1 MNGDIIGKRFGGL
14 VVLRRVEDKI
24 SPKGYKKPQYVCAC
38 DCGNTKVVVKGN
50 LLTGNTTSCGC
61 YKKELDHKR
70 FLKHGY
76 AENPDKL
83 YQKWLSMRDRCFNP
97 KATSYKNYGARG
109 IRVCTEWDNYISFRE
124 WAFAN
129 GYKDGLT
136 IDRIDVDGDYEP
148 NNCRFATMKEQ
159 NNNRRTTNF
168 HTYNG
173 KTQSEMKWAE
183 EYGISY
189 GALKTRLKYGWSF
202 EDALNTP
209 VKPFEHLVEYEGE
222 THNIKQ
228 WARLRGISSDALS
241 GRLERGWSF
250 EDAINTPVLESPFR
264 TELIECRG
272 ETHKLSEW
280 SKIVGIK
287 YGTLKSRIKRGW
299 DIEKVLF
306 EPLAVNNREY
316 ISREE

>member
-1 MNGDIIGKRFGGL
+1 MNGGIIGKRFGSL
-14 VVLRRVEDKI
+14 VVLRRVDDKI
-24 SPKGYKKPQYVCAC
+24 SPKGYKKPQYECAC
-38 DCGNTKVVVKGN
+38 DCGNMKVVVKGN

-109 IRVCTEWDNYISFRE
+109 IRVCTEWDNYINFRE

-129 GYKDGLT
+129 GYEDGLT
-136 IDRIDVDGDYEP
+136 IDRIDVDGDYDP
-148 NNCRFATMKEQ
+148 NNCRFTTMKEQ

-209 VKPFEHLVEYEGE
+209 VKPFEHLVEYDGE

>member
-1 MNGDIIGKRFGGL
+1 MSRDIVGERFGSL
-14 VVLRRVEDKI
+14 TVLRRVEDKV
-24 SPKGYKKPQYVCAC
+24 SPKGYKKPQYECVC
-38 DCGNTKVVVKGN
+38 DCGNKKVVVKGN

-61 YKKELDHKR
+61 YKEELDHKR

-83 YQKWLSMRDRCFNP
+83 YQKWLSMRNRCLNP
-97 KATSYKNYGARG
+97 NATGYENYGGRG
-109 IRVCTEWDNYISFRE
+109 IKVCAEWDDYEVFRE
-124 WAFAN
+124 WAIDQ
-129 GYKDGLT
+129 GYKEGLT
-136 IDRIDVDGDYEP
+136 IDRIDVDGNYEP
-148 NNCRFATMKEQ
+148 NNCRFTTMKEQ

-189 GALKTRLKYGWSF
+189 EALKTRLKYGWSF

-209 VKPFEHLVEYEGE
+209 VKPSERLIEYNGE

-228 WARLRGISSDALS
+228 WANLRGISKHALT
-241 GRLERGWSF
+241 GRLSRGWTF
-250 EDAINTPVLESPFR
+250 EDAISIPPREEPFR
-264 TELIECRG
+264 TKLIEYNG

-280 SKIVGIK
+280 SDILGIK
-287 YGTLKSRIKRGW
+287 YSTLKGRIRLGW
-299 DIEKVLF
+299 SMDRVLS
-306 EPLAVNNREY
+306 EPLLQKE
-316 ISREE
+316 

>member
-1 MNGDIIGKRFGGL
+1 MSRDIVGERFGRL
-14 VVLRRVEDKI
+14 TVLCRVEDKVY
-24 SPKGYKKPQYVCAC
+24 PKGYKKPQYECVC
-38 DCGNTKVVVKGN
+38 DCGNKKVVERGN

-70 FLKHGY
+70 FLRHGY

-83 YQKWLSMRDRCFNP
+83 YQKWLSMRNRCLNP
-97 KATSYKNYGARG
+97 NATGYENYGGRG
-109 IRVCTEWDNYISFRE
+109 IKVCAEWDDYEVFRE
-124 WAFAN
+124 WAIDQ
-129 GYKDGLT
+129 GYKEGLT
-136 IDRIDVDGDYEP
+136 IDRIDVDGNYEP
-148 NNCRFATMKEQ
+148 NNCRFTTMKEQ

-189 GALKTRLKYGWSF
+189 EALKTRLKYGWSF

-209 VKPFEHLVEYEGE
+209 VKPSERLIEYNGE

-228 WARLRGISSDALS
+228 WANLRGISKHALT
-241 GRLERGWSF
+241 GRLSRGWTF
-250 EDAINTPVLESPFR
+250 EDAISIPPREEPFR
-264 TELIECRG
+264 TKLIEYNG

-280 SKIVGIK
+280 SDILGIK
-287 YGTLKSRIKRGW
+287 YSTLKGRIRLGW
-299 DIEKVLF
+299 SMDRVLS
-306 EPLAVNNREY
+306 EPLLQKE
-316 ISREE
+316 